1 MLENTWAL
9 PREEE
14 VCARSFGYE
23 SGITDESSSFVL
35 SSRLG
40 CELDMQELAEN
51 KDIMY
56 KIPPKTRLR
65 FTKRVLNRI
74 LRITNKYQ
82 QAFNNAVYR
91 ILAVQ
96 TGTLEWVKDG
106 LVITDDKANRALML
120 AEQLKQTE
128 QKLEK
133 LQNQAQYNSEELEKQ
148 NFRLRGVEGKTEKL
162 QNQIIS
168 GESGGSQVPSGAAA
182 SFSQS
187 GEDTI
192 VDYILERLQ
201 ILPSEVTYLDL
212 GANHASYL
220 SNTYSFYRRNAHGVL
235 VEANPELIPELEQQR
250 ERDIILNRC
259 VSKTSGEKITFHI
272 LSGDGLSTCSTESVD
287 EITIENPDI
296 HLVRTVE
303 VETITVNDILESY
316 FDSSPTFINLDIE
329 GMEMEILRNIDFE
342 ACRPLII
349 IVETIP
355 YRVKLS
361 SEEKNTEIVSF
372 MRLKDY
378 SEYAFT
384 GINSIFVD
392 KRRLQNQ

>member
-1 MLENTWAL
+1 M
-9 PREEE
+9 
-14 VCARSFGYE
+14 
-23 SGITDESSSFVL
+23 
-35 SSRLG
+35 
-40 CELDMQELAEN
+40 
-51 KDIMY
+51 
-56 KIPPKTRLR
+56 
-65 FTKRVLNRI
+65 
-74 LRITNKYQ
+74 
-82 QAFNNAVYR
+82 
-91 ILAVQ
+91 
-96 TGTLEWVKDG
+96 
-106 LVITDDKANRALML
+106 
-120 AEQLKQTE
+120 
-128 QKLEK
+128 
-133 LQNQAQYNSEELEKQ
+133 
-148 NFRLRGVEGKTEKL
+148 
-162 QNQIIS
+162 
-168 GESGGSQVPSGAAA
+168 
-182 SFSQS
+182 
-187 GEDTI
+187 
-192 VDYILERLQ
+192 
-201 ILPSEVTYLDL
+201 
-212 GANHASYL
+212 
-220 SNTYSFYRRNAHGVL
+220 
-235 VEANPELIPELEQQR
+235 
-250 ERDIILNRC
+250 
-259 VSKTSGEKITFHI
+259 SKTSGEKITFHI